1 MSLQVIRDKVSGY
14 PDVPAMLSQM
24 EDWSAEE
31 KFANQ
36 FWRLNNLYKIVDKNS
51 KVVTFVMKPEQADL
65 YVSITQHPRH
75 VICKSRQLGFCLGP
89 DTKVLTSDLRWVKIS
104 EIKVGEEIV
113 AVDEFGIGKKSNGRD
128 NARRMRTGIVEGVN
142 ITHQDAYKLI
152 FDDGTSIICSRNH
165 RWLSRYANGNSHNTN
180 WDWRYLGAESWNGH
194 SMIPSKGALR
204 EGYAIRKV
212 CDVWEDGD
220 FEDGWIGGML
230 DGEGSIALPTR
241 TGSSVN
247 ISQRDNAA
255 WRRVVDYVAKRG
267 YNAHIESDFRKK
279 GDNKGK
285 LGNKVVHKMC
295 FSRLNEM
302 FRLIGQTRPS
312 RFIGNRFWDN
322 KELPGSRIGRLEK
335 KIVKIEYL
343 GEMDLY
349 DLQTSTKTFI
359 ADGLVSH
366 NSTFI
371 QIFYLDCAIFNSNEN
386 VFIIAQDK
394 DAASA
399 IMETKIKFAYNN
411 LPTEIK
417 EIRKVVKSNSDEF
430 LLNNNSKITVT
441 VSARSATATRI
452 HSSEM
457 AKSYIKDPEKTHEF
471 WTGTLPALIPGGTC
485 CIEST
490 AEGSSGDF
498 YEAYM
503 NKAMDNPQD
512 QNTFMRHFYS
522 WWRSPEFTSDTAP
535 EGGFDSDLRK
545 YFLELKEKHGIDLT
559 ARQKNWYA
567 AMSRVLG
574 FKMKQ
579 EYPTVDTEA
588 FEQTN
593 ESQVWGRPLAL
604 MRANGRVRNTPY
616 LRNYPAVVAFDIGHS
631 DLAACWCAQWV
642 EDEPRI
648 FAYLEI
654 RKGDISWFLEK
665 FAAKGF
671 TFKLVL
677 LPHDAAHG
685 SFKDGD
691 RSLAAEVENWGYN
704 VYVVPKTK
712 DKLKDVYETGK
723 FIPECR
729 FNADPESGVPD
740 GIKRLENYRKKK
752 SPDGGYLMD
761 PNHDSNGNCDAADA
775 FRYLA
780 TTFEMIKDELYEDDM
795 NKYLDDVYGPDN
807 YDVGPTGY

>member
-1 MSLQVIRDKVSGY
+1 MQNKEIRVIRDLASGY
-14 PDVPAMLSQM
+14 PDVKKMLEQM
-24 EDWSAEE
+24 ENWSPED
-31 KFANQ
+31 KFSNP

-65 YVSITQHPRH
+65 YCSIRQHPRH
-75 VICKSRQLGFCLGP
+75 VICKSRQLGF
-89 DTKVLTSDLRWVKIS
+89 
-104 EIKVGEEIV
+104 
-113 AVDEFGIGKKSNGRD
+113 
-128 NARRMRTGIVEGVN
+128 
-142 ITHQDAYKLI
+142 
-152 FDDGTSIICSRNH
+152 
-165 RWLSRYANGNSHNTN
+165 
-180 WDWRYLGAESWNGH
+180 
-194 SMIPSKGALR
+194 
-204 EGYAIRKV
+204 
-212 CDVWEDGD
+212 
-220 FEDGWIGGML
+220 
-230 DGEGSIALPTR
+230 
-241 TGSSVN
+241 
-247 ISQRDNAA
+247 
-255 WRRVVDYVAKRG
+255 
-267 YNAHIESDFRKK
+267 
-279 GDNKGK
+279 
-285 LGNKVVHKMC
+285 
-295 FSRLNEM
+295 
-302 FRLIGQTRPS
+302 
-312 RFIGNRFWDN
+312 
-322 KELPGSRIGRLEK
+322 
-335 KIVKIEYL
+335 
-343 GEMDLY
+343 
-349 DLQTSTKTFI
+349 
-359 ADGLVSH
+359 
-366 NSTFI
+366 STFI

-411 LPTEIK
+411 LPAEIK

-503 NKAMDNPQD
+503 NKAMDHPQD

-522 WWRSPEFTSDTAP
+522 WWRSPEFTSDVPPA
-535 EGGFDSDLRK
+535 GGFDSDLRK
-545 YFLELKEKHGIDLT
+545 YFNELKEKYGIELSE
-559 ARQKNWYA
+559 RQKNWYA

-579 EYPTVDTEA
+579 EYPTVDVEA

-604 MRANGRVRNTPY
+604 MRANGRVKNTPY

-631 DLAACWCAQWV
+631 DLAACWCAQFV

-654 RKGDISWFLEK
+654 RKGEMSWFLEK
-665 FAAKGF
+665 FAAKGYSF
-671 TFKLVL
+671 RLVL

-691 RSLAAEVENWGYN
+691 RSLASEVENWGYN

-729 FNADPESGVPD
+729 FNSDPESGVPD
-740 GIKRLENYRKKK
+740 GLKRLENYRKKK

-780 TTFEMIKDELYEDDM
+780 TTFEMIKEELYEEDM
-795 NKYLDDVYGPDN
+795 NKYLDDMYNPDR
-807 YDVGPTGY
+807 DVGPTGY